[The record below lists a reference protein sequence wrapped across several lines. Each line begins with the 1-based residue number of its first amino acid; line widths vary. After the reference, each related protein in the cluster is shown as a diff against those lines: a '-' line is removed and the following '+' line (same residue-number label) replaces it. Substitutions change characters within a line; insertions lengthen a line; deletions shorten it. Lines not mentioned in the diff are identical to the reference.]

1 MLRKPDGTP
10 LERIA
15 PFDRKFFDSG
25 EIITYI
31 GSGGIGGKAQGLA
44 FIKDSL
50 IAHFNHDKYPDFS
63 VTIPTMTILATDIFD
78 DFMKTNNLYEIAYSN
93 ERDDRIAFAFQR
105 AELPAEL
112 VGDLRA
118 LIAQVHT
125 PLAIRSSSLLEDA
138 LYEPFAGVYATKMIP
153 NNQFDT
159 DSRFRVLVE
168 AIKFVYAS
176 TFFKEAKDYIRMTR
190 KSITDE
196 KMAVIIQEIV
206 GARFGD
212 RFYPQIAGVARSYN
226 FYPSGYAQPRD
237 GVVNLALGLGK
248 TIVDGGKTWCY
259 SPAYPQAYPPYKSM
273 ADILKNTQV
282 DFWAVNM
289 GRPPEHDP
297 MKETEYMVK
306 CSLEDAEMDGNLRF
320 VASTYL
326 PQDDRLLPGAAMRGP
341 RVITFAPALSSGII
355 PLNDVISELL
365 RLCEDTLGREIEME
379 FAVNLA
385 PETGLPAKFGFLQ
398 VRPMFVSNAA
408 IEVLPE
414 ELLGADVLAASDE
427 ILGNGSFD
435 TICDVVYLKRSQFT
449 ERDSRIIASQLET
462 VNRLLVDEK
471 RPYLLI
477 VYGRLGTTDPPFG
490 IPVEWAQIS
499 GAKVI
504 IETNLPEMNVELS
517 QGSHFFHNVIS
528 FQVGYFSVPHNG
540 KYPIKWDWLA
550 KQKSMFETEFI
561 HHVRLKYP
569 LRVKL
574 DGRNRRGVIFHER

>member
-10 LERIA
+10 LKQIA
-15 PFDRKFFDSG
+15 PFDRKFFDSA
-25 EIITYI
+25 EIITFI
-31 GSGGIGGKAQGLA
+31 GSGGIGGKAQGLV

-50 IAHFNHDKYPDFS
+50 IAHFNHQKYPDFT
-63 VTIPTMTILATDIFD
+63 VTIPRMTILATDIFD
-78 DFMKTNNLYEIAYSN
+78 DFMRLNNLYEIAYSD
-93 ERDDRIAFAFQR
+93 ERDDKIAFAFQR

-118 LIAQVHT
+118 LITQVHT

-176 TFFKEAKDYIRMTR
+176 TFFREARNYIRMTK

-196 KMAVIIQEIV
+196 KMAVIIQEVV
-206 GARFGD
+206 GAKFGD

-226 FYPSGYAQPRD
+226 FYPSGHAEPRD

-248 TIVDGGKTWCY
+248 TIVDGSKTWCY
-259 SPAYPQAYPPYKSM
+259 SPAYPQSYPPYKST
-273 ADILKNTQV
+273 ADLLKNTQV
-282 DFWAVNM
+282 EFWAVNM
-289 GRPPEHDP
+289 GKPPEHDP

-306 CSLEDAEMDGNLRF
+306 CSLEDAETDGNLKF

-341 RVITFAPALSSGII
+341 RVITFAPTLCSEII
-355 PLNDVISELL
+355 PLNDIISELL
-365 RLCEDTLGREIEME
+365 KLCEDTLGREVEIE
-379 FAVNLA
+379 FAVNLD
-385 PETGLPAKFGFLQ
+385 PKTGLPAKFGLLQ

-414 ELLGADVLAASDE
+414 ELLGANVLAASDQ

-435 TICDVVYLKRSQFT
+435 TICDVVYLKKPQFN
-449 ERDSRIIASQLET
+449 EKDSRVIASQLET
-462 VNRLLVDEK
+462 INRLLVDQK

-504 IETNLPEMNVELS
+504 VETNLPEMNVELS

-528 FQVGYFSVPHNG
+528 FQVGYFSVPYDG
-540 KYPIKWDWLA
+540 KYAIRWDWLE
-550 KQKSMFETEFI
+550 KQKSISETEFI
-561 HHVRLKYP
+561 NHVRLKGP

-574 DGRNRRGVIFHER
+574 DGRNRRGVILYER